1 MFFREL
7 GRLFL
12 IFKKGRV
19 DLFPLVGRLYWSDD
33 NTTKFNAWHLF
44 VSNAKMNSNYCSS
57 ELTSSFFFF
66 YVRNRLLRVF
76 IYLIYFLI
84 YLLYFFIYLPFES
97 IFLLLLLLY
106 CSNLL
111 SISSSIRSLDFNERI
126 WCCITFFQLEG
137 RCSNCNHFYQP
148 YKTKGCK
155 CKNQAA

>member
-1 MFFREL
+1 
-7 GRLFL
+7 
-12 IFKKGRV
+12 
-19 DLFPLVGRLYWSDD
+19 
-33 NTTKFNAWHLF
+33 
-44 VSNAKMNSNYCSS
+44 MNSNYCSS

-66 YVRNRLLRVF
+66 CVRNRLLRVF
-76 IYLIYFLI
+76 IYLIYFFI

-97 IFLLLLLLY
+97 IFPLLLLLY

-148 YKTKGCK
+148 NKTEGHK
-155 CKNQAA
+155 CKNQAALSSNLSASITIFLVFLKMQFDRFSPVCK